1 MKPETTLPPKYYHV
15 SVLQSDMELFSYYSY
30 KVLFFLVEQQQDRQI
45 SMYVLMQSDILMY
58 IDVGVR

>member
-1 MKPETTLPPKYYHV
+1 
-15 SVLQSDMELFSYYSY
+15 MELFSYYSY

>member
-45 SMYVLMQSDILMY
+45 SMYVFF
-58 IDVGVR
+58 